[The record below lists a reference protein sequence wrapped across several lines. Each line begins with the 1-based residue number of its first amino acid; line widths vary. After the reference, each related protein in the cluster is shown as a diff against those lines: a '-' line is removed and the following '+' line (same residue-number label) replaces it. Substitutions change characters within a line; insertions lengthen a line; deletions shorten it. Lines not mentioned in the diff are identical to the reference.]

1 MENVSEALKMGAGML
16 MAVLLIVL
24 LVYMFGSISNLE
36 NTKSDKEIQE
46 QNSEFNQRFLAFDRT
61 SMYGTDVI
69 SAIGLAISNNKIY
82 NQSIHANPLG
92 NYEENADYSMNIEFE
107 IKQDIISRKT
117 EEIYKLE
124 DLNGDGILDKNY
136 DADGCKPETLIP
148 GSEKVIL
155 RAGTHDLI
163 FPNNIYQKTGNE
175 YEKYKAIEEIALTGD
190 QKEKVT
196 TKQQGTKLKIVR
208 EDLTGYSELKSIIF
222 ECTEVRYNQ
231 TGRVYFMKFK
241 AK

>member
-92 NYEENADYSMNIEFE
+92 NYEPNADYSMNIEFE
-107 IKQDIISRKT
+107 IKQNIISRKT
-117 EEIYKLE
+117 EEVYKLE
-124 DLNGDGILDKNY
+124 DINGDGILDKNY
-136 DADGCKPETLIP
+136 DADGCHPAETK
-148 GSEKVIL
+148 SEKKIL
-155 RAGTHDLI
+155 EAGTHDLI
-163 FPNNIYQKTGNE
+163 FSNNIYQKTGNE
-175 YEKYKAIEEIALTGD
+175 YEEYKAIEEIALTGD

-196 TKQQGTKLKIVR
+196 TKQQGTKLRVIR
-208 EDLTGYSELKSIIF
+208 EDHTGYSELKSVIF